1 MIINKLNSFS
11 GFHGTGYRLGQTND
25 DHVTLPEQLSRPS
38 RPTNIE
44 PVILKLWR
52 QGFSINDGD
61 LRSYEE
67 QSNKEFLESIMK
79 G

>member
-1 MIINKLNSFS
+1 MFIGFS
-11 GFHGTGYRLGQTND
+11 PFVGTGYRLGQTND

-44 PVILKLWR
+44 PVTLKLWR
-52 QGFSINDGD
+52 QGFSINDGE

-67 QSNKEFLESIMK
+67 QSNKDFLDSIMN